1 MHHILQVFMNN
12 DDSAED
18 VFSDSKPTDLY
29 NSTINEEVDI
39 SLTKNFVKRSIS
51 QNSKMNINKET
62 IHSRKKRILYRRSKS
77 QGDAPSLM
85 SGFWNWQLEIGTW
98 REIGL
103 EIHKKRRK
111 RRREYS
117 KCQRNMI
124 ASRPKSNAN
133 FDRFTLNFL
142 DVSSATAKNTSGKNI
157 LTNIESWKN
166 AYGMFVMIRIKPI
179 TFLLMIQYKCSK
191 LI

>member
-1 MHHILQVFMNN
+1 MDYTFHVFMNN
-12 DDSAED
+12 DASAEN
-18 VFSDSKPTDLY
+18 VFSDSKPTDSY
-29 NSTINEEVDI
+29 SSTINEEVDI
-39 SLTKNFVKRSIS
+39 SHTKNFVKRSIS
-51 QNSKMNINKET
+51 QSSQMNINKEI

-117 KCQRNMI
+117 NSQRNMI
-124 ASRPKSNAN
+124 VFRELA
-133 FDRFTLNFL
+133 
-142 DVSSATAKNTSGKNI
+142 
-157 LTNIESWKN
+157 
-166 AYGMFVMIRIKPI
+166 
-179 TFLLMIQYKCSK
+179 
-191 LI
+191 

>member
-1 MHHILQVFMNN
+1 MDHKLQIFMNN
-12 DDSAED
+12 DDIAEN
-18 VFSDSKPTDLY
+18 VVLDSKPTDSY
-29 NSTINEEVDI
+29 SSTINEEVDI

-51 QNSKMNINKET
+51 QNSQMNINKEV
-62 IHSRKKRILYRRSKS
+62 IHSRMKKIIYRRSKS

-117 KCQRNMI
+117 KSQRNMI
-124 ASRPKSNAN
+124 AGRPKSNAN
-133 FDRFTLNFL
+133 SDRFTLNFL
-142 DVSSATAKNTSGKNI
+142 DVSSVTAKNTSGKEI
-157 LTNIESWKN
+157 LTYKES
-166 AYGMFVMIRIKPI
+166 
-179 TFLLMIQYKCSK
+179 
-191 LI
+191 

>member
-1 MHHILQVFMNN
+1 MDHKLQVFMNN
-12 DDSAED
+12 DDSAEN
-18 VFSDSKPTDLY
+18 VFSDSKPTDSY
-29 NSTINEEVDI
+29 SSTINEEVDI

-51 QNSKMNINKET
+51 QNSQMNINKE
-62 IHSRKKRILYRRSKS
+62 ISHSHKKKILYRRSKS
-77 QGDAPSLM
+77 QGDAPSLL

-117 KCQRNMI
+117 NSQRNMI
-124 ASRPKSNAN
+124 AGRPKSNAN

-142 DVSSATAKNTSGKNI
+142 DVSSATPKNTSGKNI
-157 LTNIESWKN
+157 LTYIESWEIV
-166 AYGMFVMIRIKPI
+166 YGINLICLSIKS
-179 TFLLMIQYKCSK
+179 LV
-191 LI
+191 